1 MCSQIKNE
9 CEEKEMDQNTGF
21 TYRYSAKEQKEVQEI
36 RKKYLPKSESKLDEL
51 KRLDRAVEK
60 SGTVLSLVIGIIGCL
75 IFGTGMCLAME
86 VIGGGQLFMIL
97 GIIVGI
103 IGAAVIIA
111 AYPIYKKIVRQAR
124 AKYAPRILE
133 LIDEL
138 SERD

>member
-1 MCSQIKNE
+1 
-9 CEEKEMDQNTGF
+9 MDQNTGF

-36 RKKYLPKSESKLDEL
+36 RKKYLPRSESKLDEL
-51 KRLDRAVEK
+51 RRLDRAVEK
-60 SGTVLSLVIGIIGCL
+60 SGTVLSLIIGIIGCL
-75 IFGTGMCLAME
+75 IFGTGMCLSMQ

-111 AYPIYKKIVRQAR
+111 AYPIYKKMSKQAR

-133 LIDEL
+133 LTDEL

>member
-1 MCSQIKNE
+1 
-9 CEEKEMDQNTGF
+9 MDQNTGF

-36 RKKYLPKSESKLDEL
+36 RKKYLPRSESKLDEL
-51 KRLDRAVEK
+51 RRLDRAVEK

-75 IFGTGMCLAME
+75 IFGTGMCLSMQ

-103 IGAAVIIA
+103 VGAAVIIA
-111 AYPIYKKIVRQAR
+111 AYPIYKKIVRQAK

>member
-1 MCSQIKNE
+1 
-9 CEEKEMDQNTGF
+9 MDQNTGF

-111 AYPIYKKIVRQAR
+111 AYPIYKKIVRQAK